1 MNGIHVI
8 MAESM
13 TRQDEV
19 NPHSDLLPQRAHLA
33 CLGFP
38 ALVLK
43 EKFSL
48 KYNKA
53 KLQSR

>member
-8 MAESM
+8 TAESM

-33 CLGFP
+33 CSEFP
-38 ALVLK
+38 TLVL
-43 EKFSL
+43 
-48 KYNKA
+48 
-53 KLQSR
+53 